1 MIEGHK
7 IAKRVNVEEFLETM
21 RQFKENQIKTTD
33 HTFFR
38 LSQEQRKVFKDTIL
52 KEYLLNEIPVL
63 VGIQH
68 NNAYAV
74 FYNYQKD
81 VLKIIL
87 EIQLTQINVI
97 TFYIVDKNQLPRI

>member
-7 IAKRVNVEEFLETM
+7 IAKRVEVDTFREMTKHLKAE
-21 RQFKENQIKTTD
+21 QIKTTD

-38 LSQEQRKVFKDTIL
+38 LSQKQRKIFKDKII
-52 KEYLLNEIPVL
+52 KDYLLNEIPIL
-63 VGIQH
+63 VGLQY

-74 FYNYQKD
+74 FYNYQKA
-81 VLKIIL
+81 VLKLIL
-87 EIQLTQINVI
+87 EVAPTRINVI

>member
-7 IAKRVNVEEFLETM
+7 IAKRVKVEEFLEIM
-21 RQFKENQIKTTD
+21 GQFKEDQIKTTD

-38 LSQEQRKVFKDTIL
+38 LSQKQRKVFKDTVL
-52 KEYLLNEIPVL
+52 KEYLLNEIPLL

-74 FYNYQKD
+74 FYKYQKN
-81 VLKIIL
+81 VLRITL
-87 EIQLTQINVI
+87 EIQPTQINAI
-97 TFYIVDKNQLPRI
+97 TFYIIDKNQLPRI